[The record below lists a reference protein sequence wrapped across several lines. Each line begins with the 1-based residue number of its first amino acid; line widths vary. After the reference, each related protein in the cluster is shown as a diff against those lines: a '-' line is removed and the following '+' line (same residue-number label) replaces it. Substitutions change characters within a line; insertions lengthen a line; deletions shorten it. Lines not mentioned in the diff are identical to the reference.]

1 MNWDAVGAIG
11 EIVGAI
17 AVVVTLIYLAKQ
29 IKQSVG
35 MARASQNRTLLESY
49 EGINDI
55 VLSNTHIADAL
66 KAAENPDRGNDRPDS
81 VIFRHLGYRWINV
94 WVSAQ
99 MSFDNGQISK
109 TEYEFYKDD
118 FKNIV
123 DLYPGMMPYV
133 IEELRRYPSV
143 ARTEIFAPVWGNI

>member
-1 MNWDAVGAIG
+1 MNWEAAGAIG
-11 EIVGAI
+11 EIVGAV
-17 AVVVTLIYLAKQ
+17 AVILTLLYLAKQ
-29 IKQSVG
+29 VKQSVG
-35 MARASQNRTLLESY
+35 VARASQNRVLLESY

-66 KAAENPDRGNDRPDS
+66 KAVENPERGKNRPES
-81 VIFRHLGYRWINV
+81 VVFRHLGYRWINV

-99 MSFDNGQISK
+99 MSFDNGQIST

-123 DLYPGMMPYV
+123 DLYPGMIPYV
-133 IEELRRYPSV
+133 IEELRRYPSM
-143 ARTEIFAPVWGNI
+143 ARTEIFAPVRKDI